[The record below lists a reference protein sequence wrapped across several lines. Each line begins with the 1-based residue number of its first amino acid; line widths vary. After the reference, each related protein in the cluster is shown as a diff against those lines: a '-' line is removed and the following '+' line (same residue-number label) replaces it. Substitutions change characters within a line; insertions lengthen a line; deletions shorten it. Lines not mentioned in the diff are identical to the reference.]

1 MLNNSFSHQII
12 FNKKIIIFLKK
23 IFTKKYIISNI
34 VFRNPVPNY
43 FKKIHI
49 KKICYSQE
57 YFACIS
63 KILKKKFPNIYFIIL
78 FQFHWNYATH
88 AKKIIIINNKKKTI
102 PLEIVAVLPNSSS
115 CSPLPLFWS
124 TNMVISQNPNVEIG
138 RGWRRIPFSERA
150 FLTLWLA
157 CFLFTHH
164 IHPSTCHFFLSL
176 EFAPCAN
183 QNKVQL
189 E

>member
-1 MLNNSFSHQII
+1 MLFPR
-12 FNKKIIIFLKK
+12 
-23 IFTKKYIISNI
+23 
-34 VFRNPVPNY
+34 VFCMY
-43 FKKIHI
+43 FQNI
-49 KKICYSQE
+49 KKKNSPTFILLF
-57 YFACIS
+57 YFNSIGTMPLMQ
-63 KILKKKFPNIYFIIL
+63 K
-78 FQFHWNYATH
+78 
-88 AKKIIIINNKKKTI
+88 IIINNKKKTI